1 GRRKHATEKGALLA
15 PLHLVVVAV
24 GAAAGC
30 AVAVELGGGERNA
43 MAREKKEVLPA
54 PPFIPVISRAHR
66 RCVFKE
72 KVSLEELPSA
82 ISSLTHLTDMANL
95 FSLQGS
101 YFIIDFVEIIALN
114 SWITDVTNEDVAPIF
129 HGTSLS
135 AKECEICDFFVYI
148 PQYGGGIASLNVT
161 VAASIILHHFGV
173 WAGFG
178 ERSRDG
184 NKFVVAKR
192 LVKQVRRNFCTE
204 TEDDIVE
211 EQISVYDR
219 ARELF
224 SII

>member
-1 GRRKHATEKGALLA
+1 
-15 PLHLVVVAV
+15 
-24 GAAAGC
+24 
-30 AVAVELGGGERNA
+30 

-95 FSLQGS
+95 FSLQ
-101 YFIIDFVEIIALN
+101 
-114 SWITDVTNEDVAPIF
+114 
-129 HGTSLS
+129 
-135 AKECEICDFFVYI
+135 
-148 PQYGGGIASLNVT
+148 
-161 VAASIILHHFGV
+161 V

-192 LVKQVRRNFCTE
+192 LVKQRLGSLSNFAGAE
-204 TEDDIVE
+204 NEDQRVLVPYLGSLP
-211 EQISVYDR
+211 SVYDR

>member
-1 GRRKHATEKGALLA
+1 M
-15 PLHLVVVAV
+15 V
-24 GAAAGC
+24 
-30 AVAVELGGGERNA
+30 
-43 MAREKKEVLPA
+43 REKKEVLPA

-72 KVSLEELPSA
+72 RVSLEELPSA

-95 FSLQGS
+95 FSLQ
-101 YFIIDFVEIIALN
+101 
-114 SWITDVTNEDVAPIF
+114 
-129 HGTSLS
+129 
-135 AKECEICDFFVYI
+135 
-148 PQYGGGIASLNVT
+148 
-161 VAASIILHHFGV
+161 V

-184 NKFVVAKR
+184 NKFVVAER
-192 LVKQVRRNFCTE
+192 PVKQVRRNFCTE

-211 EQISVYDR
+211 ERSLSNFAGAENEDQRVLVPYLGSLPSVYDR

>member
-1 GRRKHATEKGALLA
+1 
-15 PLHLVVVAV
+15 
-24 GAAAGC
+24 
-30 AVAVELGGGERNA
+30 

-95 FSLQGS
+95 FSLQ
-101 YFIIDFVEIIALN
+101 
-114 SWITDVTNEDVAPIF
+114 
-129 HGTSLS
+129 
-135 AKECEICDFFVYI
+135 
-148 PQYGGGIASLNVT
+148 
-161 VAASIILHHFGV
+161 V

-211 EQISVYDR
+211 EQIR
-219 ARELF
+219 F
-224 SII
+224 SIKLCWGRERRSKGSCPLFGVFTQCL

>member
-1 GRRKHATEKGALLA
+1 
-15 PLHLVVVAV
+15 
-24 GAAAGC
+24 
-30 AVAVELGGGERNA
+30 

-95 FSLQGS
+95 FSLQ
-101 YFIIDFVEIIALN
+101 
-114 SWITDVTNEDVAPIF
+114 
-129 HGTSLS
+129 
-135 AKECEICDFFVYI
+135 
-148 PQYGGGIASLNVT
+148 
-161 VAASIILHHFGV
+161 V

-211 EQISVYDR
+211 ERSLSNFAGAENEDQRVLVPYLGSLPSVYDR